1 MKTLALLLLLLAR
14 PALSEQSLSVRRG
27 TLEVKVRVTGTV
39 VTEDVIRL
47 KATIDGRVEDVFVST
62 GSWALSDQPLGHLA
76 NKEMAAL
83 LDAHSTTE
91 KGVLEERWRQVYQ
104 PTAINCPRD
113 CYVLRSFVK
122 PKEWLKARALLFEAA
137 QGLRLVARVRPEDV
151 KWIHD
156 GQAVEF
162 WDVGDPS
169 RKLKGQVEHFVLD
182 VQGERVAPGGTFWIE
197 GTPDRYLPP
206 GTQWEGQIVPV
217 IKHDVLIAP
226 TAALLEYKGQT
237 YLPVKVSTG
246 ITTETETEITAGTD
260 SGRDILLLDDSS
272 LKDSARHAVKADLD
286 EIMRARNP
294 SRIETEK
301 ENPAPRVVAPLPD
314 PDAVYGDDPYGQ

>member
-1 MKTLALLLLLLAR
+1 MTTLALLLLLAHPAR
-14 PALSEQSLSVRRG
+14 CEQALSVRRG

-39 VTEDVIRL
+39 VPEDLIRL

-62 GSWALSDQPLGHLA
+62 WSWARSGEPLGHLA

-104 PTAINCPRD
+104 PTAIGCPRD
-113 CYVLRSFVK
+113 CFVMRAFVK

-151 KWIHD
+151 KWIRD
-156 GQAVEF
+156 GQTVEF
-162 WDVGDPS
+162 WDVRHPA

-182 VQGERVAPGGTFWIE
+182 VQGERVSPGGTFWIE

-206 GTQWEGQIVPV
+206 DTQWEGQIVPV
-217 IKHDVLIAP
+217 VKHDVLIAP

-237 YLPVKVSTG
+237 YLPVRISTG
-246 ITTETETEITAGTD
+246 ITTTTETEITAGTD
-260 SGRDILLLDDSS
+260 SGRDILLLDDAS
-272 LKDSARHAVKADLD
+272 LKDSAKHAVRAEADD
-286 EIMRARNP
+286 VIRAQTEPRV
-294 SRIETEK
+294 EAEK
-301 ENPAPRVVAPLPD
+301 EGAPPKVVPALPD
-314 PDAVYGDDPYGQ
+314 PDAVYGEDPYGQ